1 MHLLQK
7 KDRQLNPLKT
17 QVNHLAAKVTGECE
31 AERRTEGILSLL
43 RKHIHLICCHVL
55 EIVPEVSIIL
65 PSPQDTSNNLEADD
79 SKTNASLIEGRGWG
93 SRTTRSMAR

>member
-1 MHLLQK
+1 METNKELQK
-7 KDRQLNPLKT
+7 R
-17 QVNHLAAKVTGECE
+17 V
-31 AERRTEGILSLL
+31 
-43 RKHIHLICCHVL
+43 
-55 EIVPEVSIIL
+55 EVSVTP